1 MSKNGIA
8 LAVLLIEAGLSAIGV
23 EFEPMSV
30 ERMIEGLFIAGALI
44 LAIVNQY
51 NRPDTKWFILK
62 K

>member
-8 LAVLLIEAGLSAIGV
+8 LAVLLIEAGLSAVGV

-30 ERMIEGLFIAGALI
+30 ERVVEGVIIAAALI
-44 LAIVNQY
+44 AAVINQY
-51 NRPDTKWFILK
+51 KRPDTKWFLLK